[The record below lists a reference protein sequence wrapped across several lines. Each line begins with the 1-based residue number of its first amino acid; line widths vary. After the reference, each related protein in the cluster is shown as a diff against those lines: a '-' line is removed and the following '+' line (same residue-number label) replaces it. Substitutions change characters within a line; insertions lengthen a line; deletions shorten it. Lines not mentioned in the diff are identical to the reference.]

1 MKFTLIL
8 LLSHRECF
16 TLWKYNFNDN
26 EIIVAS
32 LVFAGIV
39 SEIAGFV
46 QNGITLS
53 QNAISHH
60 GGTFTDLFGAD
71 QSNIASVPSDSDEF
85 VDVDLRM
92 DNFLITG
99 IDPFFDASR
108 DVFFVLYTNENN
120 EGEIFSIE
128 NVGNTT
134 FNKSNPVRVIIH
146 GLNNN
151 YTSPMS
157 QTVMKAYL
165 EEGDYNVVS
174 INIIDFPIFMHIFFE
189 IVTDW
194 SLGANDRFYLHSRLR
209 VDSVSGQVAGIINSL
224 IARNFTTY
232 DQVVI
237 VGHSLG
243 LDNNNSY
250 FFQLK
255 YYCLK
260 VDKRRAWLERKLLVE
275 KLVQSLLWIQVY
287 FFENVFLSFIWF
299 YPSWSTVPT
308 CAFKMWS

>member
-1 MKFTLIL
+1 M
-8 LLSHRECF
+8 
-16 TLWKYNFNDN
+16 
-26 EIIVAS
+26 
-32 LVFAGIV
+32 VFAGIV
-39 SEIAGFV
+39 SEITGFF
-46 QNGITLS
+46 QNGLTLS

-71 QSNIASVPSDSDEF
+71 QSNIASVPNDSDEF

-120 EGEIFSIE
+120 EEEIFSIK
-128 NVGNTT
+128 NIGNTT

-174 INIIDFPIFMHIFFE
+174 MIVISFPIFIHFFFE

-209 VDSVSGQVAGIINSL
+209 VDSVSGQAARIINSL
-224 IARNFTTY
+224 IAENFTTY

-250 FFQLK
+250 FFLIKILLLK
-255 YYCLK
+255 GGQTAGLTGKKIVGGK
-260 VDKRRAWLERKLLVE
+260 VSAVIALDPGLIFWKRFSKLD
-275 KLVQSLLWIQVY
+275 
-287 FFENVFLSFIWF
+287 FIF